1 MLVSQTEMHGLKRIE
16 DDKGFSTMSNRTDF
30 KRNSLLIE
38 LSHLMTI
45 YVIKSYWKRVG
56 NFLSKLSC
64 KQGHYLPSDT
74 CIKTMYMPA
83 MS

>member
-38 LSHLMTI
+38 LSHLMT
-45 YVIKSYWKRVG
+45 
-56 NFLSKLSC
+56 
-64 KQGHYLPSDT
+64 
-74 CIKTMYMPA
+74 M
-83 MS
+83 